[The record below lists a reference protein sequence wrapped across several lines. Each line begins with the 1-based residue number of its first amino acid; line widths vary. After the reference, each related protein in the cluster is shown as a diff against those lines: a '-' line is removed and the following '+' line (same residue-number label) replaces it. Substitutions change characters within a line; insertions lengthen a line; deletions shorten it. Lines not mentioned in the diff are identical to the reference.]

1 MADPVHN
8 YRQTRAEI
16 GYLPRRDATP
26 QTYSDLGFK
35 SGLEIHQQLK
45 TDKKLFCRCPAG
57 RFQTPEDYNA
67 ELIRH
72 MRPTLSELGEYDG
85 TALMEFKTRKNI
97 HYLIKD
103 ETACTYDFDDTPP
116 FIINRQALDIAM
128 RISLL
133 LKQSLVGEL
142 HITRKQYLD
151 GSIPT
156 GFQRTAIVG
165 INGEFPISNKTINLI
180 QMSIEEDSC
189 REVSDI
195 GHERYYMTDRLG
207 MPLIEIV
214 THPEML
220 TPDEVAEAGQYLRY
234 VTRSTGQV
242 QTGMGAGRQDVNVSI
257 TGGTRIEIKGVAH
270 IRWIP
275 ELVHVEAFRQKALL
289 TIKDKLHARVKD
301 AAAWQPQACDISED
315 IITPA
320 LADRL
325 EKGECIMAMVLPNFD
340 GLLSHFTQPGRLF
353 TDEIADRLKV
363 VACLEKP
370 NMASSEDLEPRL
382 DAIDR
387 AMLDAKSG
395 GQPWVV
401 FWGPETD
408 MKTAIET
415 VEERCRMAFEGVPS
429 ETRKSLPDGTT
440 LFERVLPGADRM
452 YPDTDS
458 APIPIGNEEIQSL
471 RADLPEDVFERMAQ
485 LKDWGVP
492 SDCFTYLLTRSNRFP
507 MLAELAQSSSVPPRR
522 IATLMAHSIKNA
534 EGFYD
539 PNLIPDDTLAGLFAY
554 VEEHRLDDALLKH
567 LLPLAVKHPEKSTE
581 EIVELSGFQTV
592 PTEEILAQI
601 PKLKEAFAQNH
612 TSRREDAVI
621 DYIMGELRPM
631 AVGNINL
638 KTLRQAVEG
647 GRS

>member
-1 MADPVHN
+1 MADPVNN
-8 YRQTRAEI
+8 YRQTQVDI
-16 GYLPRRDATP
+16 GYIPRTEATP
-26 QTYSDLGFK
+26 DTYKDLGFK
-35 SGLEIHQQLK
+35 SGLEIHQQIK

-57 RFQTPEDYNA
+57 KFQNEDDYNA

-85 TALMEFKTRKNI
+85 TALMEFRTRKNI

-116 FIINRQALDIAM
+116 FKINRQALNIAM

-165 INGEFPISNKTINLI
+165 INGQFQITNKTINLI

-195 GHERYYMTDRLG
+195 GHERYYTTDRLG

-220 TPDEVAEAGQYLRY
+220 TPDEVAEAGQYLRF

-257 TGGTRIEIKGVAH
+257 TGGTRVEIKGVAH
-270 IRWIP
+270 IKWIP

-289 TIKDKLHARVKD
+289 TIKDVLIDRIGSADK
-301 AAAWQPQACDISED
+301 WEPQIFDISDD
-315 IITPA
+315 IITPS
-320 LADRL
+320 LADQV
-325 EKGECIMAMVLPNFD
+325 EKGNRVIAMVLPGFEH
-340 GLLSHFTQPGRLF
+340 LLSHFTQPGRIF
-353 TDEIADRLKV
+353 TDELSDRLKV
-363 VACLEKP
+363 IACLEKP
-370 NMASSEDLEPRL
+370 NLSTSEDLEPRL

-395 GQPWVV
+395 NMPWIT
-401 FWGPETD
+401 FWGPEAD
-408 MKTAIET
+408 METAKTTID
-415 VEERCRMAFEGVPS
+415 ERCRLAFEGVPN

-440 LFERVLPGADRM
+440 LFERVLPGPDRM

-458 APIPIGNEEIQSL
+458 APIPISDEEIK
-471 RADLPEDVFERMAQ
+471 AIGTGLPEDICDRMAQ
-485 LKDWGVP
+485 MDKWDVP
-492 SDCFTYLLTRSNRFP
+492 RDCFPYLLSRSNRYP
-507 MLAELAQSSSVPPRR
+507 MLSELIDTFDLKPKT
-522 IATLMAHSIKNA
+522 IATLMAHVVKHA
-534 EGFYD
+534 EGRYY
-539 PNLIPDDTLAGLFAY
+539 PATLADDTLANLFAY
-554 VEEHRLDDALLKH
+554 VYDNKIDPALLKV
-567 LLPLAVKHPEKSTE
+567 LLPLAVEHGDKDVDAL
-581 EIVELSGFQTV
+581 IRLSKYRSI
-592 PTEEILAQI
+592 PIEEILAKI
-601 PKLKEAFAQNH
+601 PQLQEAFAQNH
-612 TSRREDAVI
+612 TSPREDAVI
-621 DYIMGELRPM
+621 DYIMGEIRPF
-631 AVGNINL
+631 ALGNIDL
-638 KTLRQAVEG
+638 KTLRVAVEG
-647 GRS
+647 DRS